1 MDFENAFTFLKKL
14 SRNNNREWFE
24 KNKPRYLEIKE
35 QFELFVENLLH
46 EMVKFDESLAGL
58 NPKKLTFRI
67 YRDVRFSKDKTPYKT
82 HVSAG
87 FSSEGKGIAVPGYY
101 LQIEPGNKSFLAAGL
116 WMPIPENLNKI
127 RQEIDYNGDL
137 LAKISNEKKYKKNF
151 TGFWDGDKLKTMPK
165 GYPKDHPH
173 IDLLKLKSFI
183 VEHHFKDSEVTDK
196 KFLKN
201 LLDVAKSARPMND
214 FLKQALD

>member
-24 KNKPRYLEIKE
+24 KNKPGYIEIKE
-35 QFELFVENLLH
+35 QFELFVETLLH
-46 EMVKFDESLAGL
+46 EMIKFDESLAGL

-101 LQIEPGNKSFLAAGL
+101 LQIEPGNSFLAAGL
-116 WMPIPENLNKI
+116 WMPIPENLTRI

-137 LAKISNEKKYKKNF
+137 LAKITNEKKYKKNF
-151 TGFWDGDKLKTMPK
+151 NGFWDGDKLKTMPK

-173 IDLLKLKSFI
+173 IDWLKLKSFI
-183 VEHHFKDSEVTDK
+183 VEHHFEDSEVTDK

-201 LLDVAKSARPMND
+201 LLDVAKSAKPMND

>member
-24 KNKPRYLEIKE
+24 KNKPRYIEIKE
-35 QFELFVENLLH
+35 QFELFVETLLH
-46 EMVKFDESLAGL
+46 EMIKFDESLAGL

-82 HVSAG
+82 TVSAG
-87 FSSEGKGIAVPGYY
+87 FSSAGKGIAVPGYY

-116 WMPIPENLNKI
+116 WMPIPENLTKI

-173 IDLLKLKSFI
+173 IEWLKLKSFI
-183 VEHHFKDSEVTDK
+183 IEHHFKDSEVADK

-201 LLDVAKSARPMND
+201 LLDVAKSAKPLND

>member
-1 MDFENAFTFLKKL
+1 
-14 SRNNNREWFE
+14 
-24 KNKPRYLEIKE
+24 
-35 QFELFVENLLH
+35 
-46 EMVKFDESLAGL
+46 
-58 NPKKLTFRI
+58 
-67 YRDVRFSKDKTPYKT
+67 VRFSKDKTPYKT

-116 WMPIPENLNKI
+116 WMPIPENLTKI
-127 RQEIDYNGDL
+127 RQEIDYNGVL
-137 LAKISNEKKYKKNF
+137 LAKITNEKKYKKNF
-151 TGFWDGDKLKTMPK
+151 AGFWDGDKLKTMPK

-173 IDLLKLKSFI
+173 IDWLKLKSFI
-183 VEHHFKDSEVTDK
+183 VEHHFQDSEVTDK

-201 LLDVAKSARPMND
+201 LLDVAKSAKPMND